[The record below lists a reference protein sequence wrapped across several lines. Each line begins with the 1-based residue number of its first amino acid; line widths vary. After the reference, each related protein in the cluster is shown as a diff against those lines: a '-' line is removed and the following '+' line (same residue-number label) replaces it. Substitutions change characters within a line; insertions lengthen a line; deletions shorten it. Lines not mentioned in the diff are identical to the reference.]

1 MAPSLARGAAP
12 HGTQPRATTSA
23 SAWRRWVRRLCLATA
38 TFALACVAQADGTRT
53 LHPSG
58 ATGNRGV
65 MDVTADSTFAGVA
78 VSRQF
83 LYVYAQ
89 AGEVI
94 LLGSR
99 NRDNGGNIYVFN
111 PRDFGP
117 RGNEPL
123 LAASDAN
130 FTCSTQSG
138 RGSITSRAQELA
150 GPNSADGTATVAGGF
165 NPCWYTAPTTGICS
179 QPSNASSPMSSR
191 RLFTSGISSARSTC
205 FGGRAGSGR
214 GLRLSPAARKSRQAI
229 RSCSETE

>member
-38 TFALACVAQADGTRT
+38 TFALACVAQAEGTRT

-117 RGNEPL
+117 RGNEPP
-123 LAASDAN
+123 LASATTMS
-130 FTCSTQSG
+130 
-138 RGSITSRAQELA
+138 RGATRTV
-150 GPNSADGTATVAGGF
+150 PMATVV
-165 NPCWYTAPTTGICS
+165 
-179 QPSNASSPMSSR
+179 
-191 RLFTSGISSARSTC
+191 FTDSTC
-205 FGGRAGSGR
+205 TRSLPVR
-214 GLRLSPAARKSRQAI
+214 MKRPALNMG
-229 RSCSETE
+229 